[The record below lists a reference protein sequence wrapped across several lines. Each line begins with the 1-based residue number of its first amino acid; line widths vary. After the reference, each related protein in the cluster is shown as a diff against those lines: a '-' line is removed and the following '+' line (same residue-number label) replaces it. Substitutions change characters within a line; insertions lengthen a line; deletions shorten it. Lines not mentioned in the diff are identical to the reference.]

1 MLLGVSASAALLV
14 GRGHTPAS
22 RAFWLVT
29 PNSPDGEK
37 SSPANTACCSL
48 PHAAEASVA
57 LCPCHAVPP
66 PSPVLADPVI
76 RSGLANF
83 HFAISGLCLDD
94 FVQDRIQ
101 RPRRRKD
108 GPVLLTLDIFC
119 QPAVCLYKYLYAFF
133 FHNFPCPGPGQGLP
147 DALPVVVGP
156 WTGLS
161 ALAAVESGP
170 LGLPHH
176 TKEPL
181 LILNPSVFSIS
192 PFGFIAQRRICLG
205 HLRDIPYVQHAVR
218 CAEFIMASGA
228 DAKLDRR
235 TAAES
240 TGGRHT

>member
-1 MLLGVSASAALLV
+1 MLLGVSAGAALLG

-133 FHNFPCPGPGQGLP
+133 SQFPLPRARTGVARRAPRRGWTLDWTLGSRCCGIWTPWLASPHEGAVANPQPFCLQYFSLRFHSAAAHLP
-147 DALPVVVGP
+147 RTLARHPIRPTCRPVRRV
-156 WTGLS
+156 
-161 ALAAVESGP
+161 
-170 LGLPHH
+170 HH
-176 TKEPL
+176 G
-181 LILNPSVFSIS
+181 I
-192 PFGFIAQRRICLG
+192 RR
-205 HLRDIPYVQHAVR
+205 
-218 CAEFIMASGA
+218 
-228 DAKLDRR
+228 
-235 TAAES
+235 
-240 TGGRHT
+240 